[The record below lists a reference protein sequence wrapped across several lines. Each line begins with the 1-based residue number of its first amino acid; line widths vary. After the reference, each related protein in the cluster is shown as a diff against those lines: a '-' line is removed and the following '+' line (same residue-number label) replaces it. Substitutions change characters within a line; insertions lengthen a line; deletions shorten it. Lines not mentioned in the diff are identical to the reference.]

1 MKKYRISM
9 ITIMVAVL
17 VCFLITMGCS
27 KKAIQQG
34 DVSGAQTAPTASTA
48 GADGSQKVTP
58 VEKPDTK
65 AVQPGE
71 GETKETAPE
80 KTAAVKEAPVAD
92 LEDIHFDFDKSVLRP
107 EDREILKGHAG
118 WLMKNADT
126 NVLIEG
132 NCDERG
138 TTEYNLALGERRAS
152 EAMKY
157 LVGLGIG
164 KERIAVISYGKERP
178 LDPGHDEAAW
188 AKNRRDHFVIKM
200 K

>member
-1 MKKYRISM
+1 M

-17 VCFLITMGCS
+17 VCFLLTIGCS

-34 DVSGAQTAPTASTA
+34 DVSGAQTSGTAEGA
-48 GADGSQKVTP
+48 GADGSQKDVAAVEKP
-58 VEKPDTK
+58 VEKEAPT
-65 AVQPGE
+65 QPAE
-71 GETKETAPE
+71 GETKEREA
-80 KTAAVKEAPVAD
+80 APVKSAPTTATIAD

-107 EDREILKGHAG
+107 EDRNILKGHAA
-118 WLMKNADT
+118 WLMQNKDT

-138 TTEYNLALGERRAS
+138 TTEYNLALGERRAN

-157 LVGLGIG
+157 LIGLGIE
-164 KERIAVISYGKERP
+164 KERITIISYGKERP
-178 LDPGHDEAAW
+178 LDPGNDEAAW